1 VLSGVSVYDEGSG
14 PAPQPKPGDI
24 SVCVYCK
31 TALKFQV
38 AAGGLALV
46 EMTAMEQAELL
57 ADPDPRLLPIKLTM
71 ARGILE
77 RDLAGFP
84 IRDPPPK
91 YPGLGR
97 CKART
102 LRGTRCSRTIDR
114 YWDRDRLCT
123 QHYNMAARKR
133 QKRQREAMAA
143 KEARTADRL
152 ARKRSKPPSPAQDHT
167 AALEQARLEGIEEAN
182 RRAAELAEKTR
193 LHKAAMA
200 AAAAEKAARKAAE
213 EEGRRLQWVA
223 RQRAKRKNP

>member
-14 PAPQPKPGDI
+14 PPPQPRPGDI
-24 SVCVYCK
+24 SVCAYC
-31 TALKFQV
+31 TAALKFQ
-38 AAGGLALV
+38 ATADGLALV
-46 EMTAMEQAELL
+46 EMTAIEVADLL
-57 ADPDPRLLPIKLTM
+57 TDRDPALLPIQLTV
-71 ARGILE
+71 AHGIIE
-77 RDLAGFP
+77 RELAGLSIAP
-84 IRDPPPK
+84 GSPPK
-91 YPGLGR
+91 YPGSGR

-123 QHYNMAARKR
+123 QHHNMAERKR

-143 KEARTADRL
+143 KEARAADRL
-152 ARKRSKPPSPAQDHT
+152 ARKQSKPPAPAEDHT
-167 AALEQARLEGIEEAN
+167 AALEEARLKGIEEAN

-193 LHKAAMA
+193 LHKAAVA

-223 RQRAKRKNP
+223 RQRAKRKN